1 VIMTKAEIQPL
12 KTAYRLL
19 NPGSVV
25 LVSVG
30 DGTRDNL
37 FPVTWNTPVR
47 QDPPMVAI
55 ASGKGHFSY
64 PFIAELGEFGLNV
77 MQASHVDAVLGCGS
91 TSGREVEDKFARF
104 GLTREKAGI
113 IRPPLVGEAV
123 ASLEC
128 RVCQVV
134 DMGSSAIL
142 VAQVVRALASTEHF
156 REGQWRFDGGLE
168 LLHHLSG
175 SRFCVSDRE
184 IKGRR
189 PG

>member
-1 VIMTKAEIQPL
+1 MNKAEVKPL
-12 KTAYRLL
+12 SSAYRLL

-55 ASGKGHFSY
+55 VSGKRHFSY
-64 PFIAELGEFGLNV
+64 PLIVERGEFGLNV
-77 MQASHVDAVLGCGS
+77 LQASLVDAVLGCGS
-91 TSGREVEDKFARF
+91 TSGRDVEDKFARF

-113 IRPPLVGEAV
+113 IRPPLVEEAV

-134 DMGSSAIL
+134 DLGSSAIL

-156 REGQWRFDGGLE
+156 REGQWRFDSGLE

-175 SRFCVSDRE
+175 SRFCVTVSE
-184 IKGRR
+184 ITGRK